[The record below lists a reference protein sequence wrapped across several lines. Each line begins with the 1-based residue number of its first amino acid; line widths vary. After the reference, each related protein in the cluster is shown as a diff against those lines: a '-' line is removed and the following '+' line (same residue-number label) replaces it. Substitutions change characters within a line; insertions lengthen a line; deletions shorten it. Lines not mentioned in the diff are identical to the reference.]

1 MPNLEE
7 ILPPKIKPQNLDPV
21 SDIMAAV
28 KGMPIA
34 AFPGQNHDAHVKIKM
49 AYLQDPMNGASPTMQ
64 RVRPILE
71 ANIQEHMVHKYQE
84 QMDGITKMA
93 MEQMPEQK
101 PEAIEGVMNYAAQQ
115 ILNANKSAGQAK
127 SPEQQLVI
135 LEQQKVQLEQ
145 QKIQMEAAQNAA
157 EAALD
162 AQKLQLEEAKLMKEV
177 VTEGHNVQFRK
188 EKADLDRASKETMKS
203 LDLLTKAATEQEK
216 NQLKSVE
223 MMVKIALGQQKLDL
237 DSKKITTEVM
247 QKIADVND
255 KSVHT
260 TMDIVNSVVANA
272 ATQKGEEDA

>member
-1 MPNLEE
+1 M
-7 ILPPKIKPQNLDPV
+7 
-21 SDIMAAV
+21 
-28 KGMPIA
+28 
-34 AFPGQNHDAHVKIKM
+34 
-49 AYLQDPMNGASPTMQ
+49 T
-64 RVRPILE
+64 
-71 ANIQEHMVHKYQE
+71 
-84 QMDGITKMA
+84 
-93 MEQMPEQK
+93 
-101 PEAIEGVMNYAAQQ
+101 YAAQQ
-115 ILNANKSAGQAK
+115 VLNANKASGQAK